1 MLNDLNMET
10 FITKPTEG
18 HIDLL
23 IEVIKKNEHL
33 VNNELN
39 RSTGKMAYDFTSK
52 VVISESIDFLE
63 AIRKDISG
71 EIINN
76 KSIGSFLYFG

>member
-1 MLNDLNMET
+1 MET
-10 FITKPTEG
+10 IITKPAEE

-23 IEVIKKNEHL
+23 IEVIRKNEHIA
-33 VNNELN
+33 NNN
-39 RSTGKMAYDFTSK
+39 VKSSTGKKAYDFTSK

-63 AIRKDISG
+63 AIRKDIGG

-76 KSIGSFLYFG
+76 KTIGSFLYFG